1 MEFLKSLV
9 PAVISGDGGVTG
21 LGAATEV
28 LPRDT
33 GPRLLRMKRLGLLT
47 MGHTIEE
54 DQEGLAQSTR
64 LSRLYRHRQ
73 KGTDGNKQ
81 VVEREREREQQ
92 PPPQQH
98 GECRGREQEEAAIAT
113 GQGLMGNSGPP
124 ANQFHLGTPPQSTIT
139 VIDP

>member
-1 MEFLKSLV
+1 M
-9 PAVISGDGGVTG
+9 TG

-81 VVEREREREQQ
+81 VVERERERGEGRIPDEQ
-92 PPPQQH
+92 
-98 GECRGREQEEAAIAT
+98 RA
-113 GQGLMGNSGPP
+113 
-124 ANQFHLGTPPQSTIT
+124 QSLFQ
-139 VIDP
+139 